1 MRTLLIAAAA
11 LAAAPCWG
19 KEAAPPSISLS
30 SEGPIRMVTLRSR
43 GLDIR
48 EVLFDLFDQA
58 GESFMLSPEVKSP
71 LYLSLKEIEFEEA
84 LGLILNAAR
93 LQSRR
98 QNGILFID
106 PLPAAGPEPT
116 PEPAATQAPP
126 AQDPPAQDPPAQEPP
141 KAEPPKPETP
151 KPSYFQ
157 LTDED
162 LKKVRV
168 TLTQK
173 AMPLR
178 EVFAEFSRQTQI
190 EIDVMGDVPNY
201 TVDVALNGRPLL
213 QAMIDLCRAAN
224 LKFTKSPIRSL
235 YVMRQTEG

>member
-1 MRTLLIAAAA
+1 MRSLLIAAAA

-19 KEAAPPSISLS
+19 QEAAPPSISLTG
-30 SEGPIRMVTLRSR
+30 EGSIRLVTLRSR

-58 GESFMLSPEVKSP
+58 GESFMLNPEVKAP

-84 LGLILNAAR
+84 LGMILKAAR
-93 LQSRR
+93 LESRR
-98 QNGILFID
+98 LNGVLLID
-106 PLPAAGPEPT
+106 PLPGAAPEPT
-116 PEPAATQAPP
+116 PEPAGAQGPP
-126 AQDPPAQDPPAQEPP
+126 AKEPPASEPPA
-141 KAEPPKPETP
+141 KGEPPKP
-151 KPSYFQ
+151 SYYQ

-168 TLTQK
+168 TLNQK

-178 EVFAEFSRQTQI
+178 EVFAEFGRQTQI

-213 QAMIDLCRAAN
+213 QALIDLCRAAK
-224 LKFTKSPIRSL
+224 LKFTKSPIRSV
-235 YVMRQTEG
+235 YIMRQSEG